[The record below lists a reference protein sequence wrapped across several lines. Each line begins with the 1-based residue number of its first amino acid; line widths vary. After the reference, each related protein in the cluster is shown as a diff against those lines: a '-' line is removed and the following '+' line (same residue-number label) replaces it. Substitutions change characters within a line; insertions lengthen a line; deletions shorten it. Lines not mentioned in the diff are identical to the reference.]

1 MSQIKNERD
10 GNIENM
16 QESLRPP
23 MIFKTK
29 FLRTLHP
36 PTFPTNTECFCS
48 PICHICRA
56 KLTIMSV

>member
-23 MIFKTK
+23 M
-29 FLRTLHP
+29 TLHP
-36 PTFPTNTECFCS
+36 PTFPTITECS